1 MSDLKER
8 LRVLLRATSYE
19 RRAVTLAS
27 GRTSDFYIDG
37 KQTTLHP
44 VGAMLIGPVFLD
56 LIEAAGLGI
65 EAVGGP
71 TLGADPIVAVI
82 AAESARRE
90 RPIPAFIIRK
100 APKGHG
106 TGQWIEGMKNLR
118 PGMKVAIVED
128 TMTTGG
134 SALTAAEKAREAG
147 LDVVLVACLCDRLE
161 GAREAVEAAGL
172 TFAAVFTRPDMERP

>member
-1 MSDLKER
+1 MTETRER
-8 LRVLLRATSYE
+8 LRQLLRQLSYE
-19 RRAVTLAS
+19 RRTVTLAS
-27 GRTSDFYIDG
+27 GRVSDFYVDG

-44 VGAMLIGPVFLD
+44 EGAKLAGNVFLD
-56 LIEAAGLGI
+56 TIEAAGAGV

-71 TLGADPIVAVI
+71 TLGADPIVTAI
-82 AAESARRE
+82 AIASFDRG

-134 SALTAAEKAREAG
+134 SALSAAEKAREAG
-147 LDVVLVACLCDRLE
+147 LEVALVVCLCDRLE
-161 GAREAVEAAGL
+161 GAREAVEAAGYR
-172 TFAAVFTRPDMERP
+172 FAAVFTRPDLERP

>member
-1 MSDLKER
+1 MSEAKER
-8 LRVLLRATSYE
+8 LRVLLRALSY
-19 RRAVTLAS
+19 RRKTVTLAS
-27 GRTSDFYIDG
+27 GKTSDFYIDG

-44 VGAMLIGPVFLD
+44 EGALLVGPAFLD
-56 LIEAAGLGI
+56 LIDATGLPV

-71 TLGADPIVAVI
+71 TLGADPIVAVV
-82 AAESARRE
+82 AAESFRRG
-90 RPIPAFIIRK
+90 RPMPAFIIRK

-106 TGQWIEGMKNLR
+106 TGQWIEGMGNLR

-147 LDVVLVACLCDRLE
+147 LEVVLVACHSDRLE
-161 GAREAVEAAGL
+161 GAREAVEAAGIA
-172 TFAAVFTRPDMERP
+172 FAAVFTRPDMERP